1 MNRRDDNRGQN
12 RPGEGA
18 AGRDMG
24 RNKFTTKM
32 QRKLVVLFLLV
43 LLAFAGL
50 SARLI
55 LINRDKGE
63 SYEKQ
68 VLSQQQY
75 SSKTIPYKRGEILD
89 SKGTKLAVSEKVYDL
104 VLDCKQMNAKEEY
117 VEPTLQALEDYFG
130 ADKAQVRAYA
140 QENPSSQYYVIKKQ
154 MTWDE
159 ISAYQEMMEDPER
172 TEESAN
178 IAGIWFEESYRRV
191 YPNNTLACDVIG
203 FTRSDGVGLYGLEEY
218 YNDTLSGVNGRQYGY
233 LDTDENLQRTT
244 RAAVDGYS
252 IYSTIDTTIQ
262 GIVEKYLKKY
272 DEENRNVAREGN
284 GAFDAA
290 CIVMEVNTGNVLA
303 MASYPFYDLN
313 DIRNTEPLI
322 GSRMIDV
329 SGNSTDTVITAE
341 IAKSMEDDN
350 DLLMQN
356 LNALWKNYC
365 ISSTFEPGSTMK
377 PFVAAMGLEDGRLKG
392 NESFECTGIME
403 VGGYNIRCHNYLSGA
418 EGWLTIGESIE
429 RSCNVA
435 LIRMAQVIGTEEFLK
450 YMEEF
455 NFGLKTNI
463 DLAGEARTASLVFNE
478 NTMGPTELATSS
490 FGQGFNVTM
499 IEMITGFCALINGGY
514 YYEPHMVSRIT
525 ASDGSVVEN
534 IEPRV
539 LKQVISSETSAKV
552 REYCEQVIYGENGT
566 GWRARTPGY
575 RIGGKTGTA
584 ETVSAQG
591 TREKDEYVVSFLGY
605 APADDPQIAVY
616 VVLNRPNSQN
626 QDLETGKAALMA
638 RNIFCEVLPYLNIFM
653 TEPLTEDDQKILDD
667 LQIEIRQQ
675 LESGGGEDGGEE
687 TVSGNGAAGEG
698 GENAGEAGENPP
710 AEESGPADES
720 GESEPENG
728 GQPENGEPEE
738 NDNPYVNDQGQVIDP
753 DTGQVITPEDEG
765 YETPVSTILG
775 GTGVQNEGDS
785 GGEAESGG
793 EAADG
798 EE

>member
-341 IAKSMEDDN
+341 IAESMEDDN

-377 PFVAAMGLEDGRLKG
+377 PFVAAMGLEG

-675 LESGGGEDGGEE
+675 LESGVGENGGEE

>member
-12 RPGEGA
+12 RPEEGA

-341 IAKSMEDDN
+341 IAESMEDDN

-675 LESGGGEDGGEE
+675 LESGVGENGGEE

>member
-104 VLDCKQMNAKEEY
+104 VRVCKQMNAREEY

-130 ADKAQVRAYA
+130 ADEAQVRAYA
-140 QENPSSQYYVIKKQ
+140 QENPSYQYYVIKKQ

-341 IAKSMEDDN
+341 IAESMEDDN

-675 LESGGGEDGGEE
+675 LESGVGENGGEE

>member
-341 IAKSMEDDN
+341 IAESMEDDN

-675 LESGGGEDGGEE
+675 LESGVGENGGEE
-687 TVSGNGAAGEG
+687 TVSGNGAEGEG

>member
-418 EGWLTIGESIE
+418 EGWLTIGESIG

>member
-341 IAKSMEDDN
+341 IAESMEDDN

-675 LESGGGEDGGEE
+675 LESGVGENGGEE
-687 TVSGNGAAGEG
+687 TVSGNGAEGEG
-698 GENAGEAGENPP
+698 GENAGEAGETPP

>member
-341 IAKSMEDDN
+341 IAESMEDDN

-675 LESGGGEDGGEE
+675 LESGGGENGGEE